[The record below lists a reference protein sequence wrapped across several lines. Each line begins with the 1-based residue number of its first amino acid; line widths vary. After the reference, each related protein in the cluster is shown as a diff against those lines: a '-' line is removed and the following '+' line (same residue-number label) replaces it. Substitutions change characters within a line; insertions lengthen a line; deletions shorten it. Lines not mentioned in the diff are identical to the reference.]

1 MNTDGN
7 NKSIFSK
14 EFSRFE
20 MIAWLMAGLSGILI
34 VATKEINIP
43 AMYGYMGLL
52 IGAGLGG
59 WLYGKKVRKLSV
71 NYPYKRINTR

>member
-14 EFSRFE
+14 KISIFE
-20 MIAWLMAGLSGILI
+20 VIAWLMAGLSGILI

-59 WLYGKKVRKLSV
+59 WLYGKKSK
-71 NYPYKRINTR
+71 KA